1 MKKKIIIAVSFVL
14 VLAIVF
20 VTLIF
25 YDRSG
30 LIIQAYNEYGYTV
43 TEKILEETT
52 LNYYLSDKQLEQ
64 AADYKIVY
72 FRLPG
77 GNITASGTIL
87 ICPNSLD
94 AIEFLKMS
102 DNGLYEEMREKRKI
116 KGNCIL
122 FTNNYSVIDT
132 FNDYLYIVIIG
143 LFN

>member
-52 LNYYLSDKQLEQ
+52 LNYYLSDLSDKQLEQ

-72 FRLPG
+72 FLRTAAARKNLLPG
-77 GNITASGTIL
+77 QYRFVAVTAPGG
-87 ICPNSLD
+87 
-94 AIEFLKMS
+94 LKVTTLLLAFP
-102 DNGLYEEMREKRKI
+102 G
-116 KGNCIL
+116 
-122 FTNNYSVIDT
+122 
-132 FNDYLYIVIIG
+132 
-143 LFN
+143 